1 MFAAMSKRADPPQPA
16 PLPLSTR
23 LAQNGILA
31 AAVGVFARK
40 GAVAT
45 RVEDL
50 LKAADVARRTFYKYF
65 SSKEDVLAALY
76 ELATGEIVRAVQA
89 TGESSGDPLQA
100 LHWGIDFYLDYHVGN
115 AALIKILVEHAIRS
129 DSPLAPLRRRFRAQL
144 VEVMATAAARA
155 TGERADPLTYVALL
169 AALEGTS
176 LYLLEDG
183 APSPAAIA
191 RAKKVMHAMLDRVL
205 GATKR

>member
-1 MFAAMSKRADPPQPA
+1 MSKLTSSQ
-16 PLPLSTR
+16 PLPLSSR

-31 AAVGVFARK
+31 AAASVFTKK

-50 LKAADVARRTFYKYF
+50 LRAADVARRTFYKYF

-76 ELATGEIVRAVQA
+76 ELATTELVRAVAGEA
-89 TGESSGDPLQA
+89 TGTRDRLAA
-100 LHWGIDFYLDYHVGN
+100 LHRGIDVYLDYHVGN

-129 DSPLAPLRRRFRAQL
+129 DSPLAPLRRSFRTQL
-144 VEVMATAAARA
+144 VEIMGAAAHRA
-155 TGERADPLTYVALL
+155 TGERADPLTWVALL

-176 LYLLEDG
+176 LYLVENG
-183 APSPAAIA
+183 APTAADLA
-191 RAKKVMHAMLDRVL
+191 RAKKVMHTMLDRVI
-205 GATKR
+205 GV